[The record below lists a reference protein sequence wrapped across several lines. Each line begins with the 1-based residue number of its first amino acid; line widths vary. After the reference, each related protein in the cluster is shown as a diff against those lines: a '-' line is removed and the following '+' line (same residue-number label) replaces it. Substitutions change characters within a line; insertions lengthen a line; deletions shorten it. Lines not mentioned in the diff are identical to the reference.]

1 MPSLRLVELPE
12 WNVVL
17 AELIRIL
24 THIGLAAVALL
35 IGRWGAR
42 AARKLAVRALNR
54 TELTPSMTTILVA
67 VIYYAI
73 WLIAV
78 VAALLLLGVPSAVV
92 LTSVGIAFVILAF
105 SLQQSLRD
113 LAAAVIFM
121 IFKPF
126 RLGDL
131 IDTKGTTGTVEDIG
145 PFTTTLATWDGRAVV
160 LPNSQVQE
168 AGITNYST
176 KPHLVTD
183 LTVRIPFGAD
193 PQQAR
198 TLILQMLA
206 DDPRVLPEPAPRI
219 PVLAEDDSWILLN
232 VRAAVLL
239 SDYFDLQ
246 DTLREHIRIRLEQTG
261 LTVPYPRR
269 DVHLTPATRPAGDP
283 DRAA

>member
-1 MPSLRLVELPE
+1 
-12 WNVVL
+12 
-17 AELIRIL
+17 
-24 THIGLAAVALL
+24 
-35 IGRWGAR
+35 
-42 AARKLAVRALNR
+42 
-54 TELTPSMTTILVA
+54 MTNILVA

-131 IDTKGTTGTVEDIG
+131 IDTKGTTGT
-145 PFTTTLATWDGRAVV
+145 
-160 LPNSQVQE
+160 
-168 AGITNYST
+168 GITNYST
-176 KPHLVTD
+176 KPPLMTD
-183 LTVRIPFGAD
+183 LTVRIPFGQG

-198 TLILQMLA
+198 TLILQMLS
-206 DDPRVLPEPAPRI
+206 DDARVLPEPAPRI

-232 VRAAVLL
+232 VRAGVLL

-246 DTLREHIRIRLEQTG
+246 DHLRERIRIRLEQAG
-261 LTVPYPRR
+261 LTVPYPRS
-269 DVHLTPATRPAGDP
+269 DVHLTSAALPAGDP